1 VSTAIHKNQTN
12 EASNQK
18 AFDEFLPFARP
29 CISEE
34 AIADVAQTLRS
45 GWITTGPRVAQFEEA
60 LRKYCQAPH
69 ALTVTSATMGLYL
82 ILKALEFDEGD
93 EVITTP
99 MTFACTLNI
108 IHLCGLKPVLVDV
121 EPGTYNM
128 DVKQIAGKITP
139 RTNAIMPIHFAG
151 LSVDLDPIYDLAKTH
166 GLRVIE
172 DAAHAIGSEYKG
184 RRIGSFGDTQVF
196 SFHPNKNMTTGE
208 GGCITTRDDEL
219 AKKLTL
225 LRFHGMDR
233 EAWNRFGKTG
243 SQHYEIIYPGH
254 KANMM
259 DIQAVLGIH
268 QLASLDDFITRRTT
282 LVNRYYAGLKDCPG
296 LTLPTIPSYPH
307 RHAWHL
313 FAPLVN
319 KLDRDDVMQQ
329 LKERN
334 VGTGLHYR
342 PAHLYPFY
350 RETYGWKEGDFPNAE
365 SIGNRI
371 FSLPL
376 FPTLTND
383 QQDLVIDIL
392 KDILG

>member
-1 VSTAIHKNQTN
+1 MTTAPLRNESSKKVPHK
-12 EASNQK
+12 EFS
-18 AFDEFLPFARP
+18 EFLPFAKP
-29 CISEE
+29 SISEE
-34 AIADVAQTLRS
+34 AIADVVATLRS

-60 LRKYCQAPH
+60 LRTYCQAPH
-69 ALTVTSATMGLYL
+69 ALTVTSATTGLYL
-82 ILKALEFDEGD
+82 TLNALGFDQGD

-99 MTFACTLNI
+99 MTFAGTLNVI
-108 IHLCGLKPVLVDV
+108 QLNHLKPVLVDV

-128 DVKQIAGKITP
+128 DVSQIAAKITP
-139 RTNAIMPIHFAG
+139 RTKAIMPVHFAG
-151 LSVDLDPIYDLAKTH
+151 LPVDLDPLYELAKKH
-166 GLRVIE
+166 NLRVIE
-172 DAAHAIGSEYKG
+172 DAAHAIGAEYKC
-184 RRIGSFGDTQVF
+184 RKIGSFGDIQVF

-208 GGCITTRDDEL
+208 GGCITTRDDAL

-243 SQHYEIIYPGH
+243 NQHYEIIYPGH

-259 DIQAVLGIH
+259 DTQAALGIH
-268 QLASLDDFITRRTT
+268 QLAQLDSFIDRRTEI
-282 LVNRYYAGLKDCPG
+282 VNRYKAGLKDCSG
-296 LTLPTIPSYPH
+296 LTLPSPPPYPH
-307 RHAWHL
+307 HHAWHL

-319 KLDRDDVMQQ
+319 HFDRDEVMQS

-342 PAHLYPFY
+342 CVHLYPFY
-350 RETYGWKEGDFPNAE
+350 RETYGWKEGDFPHAE

-376 FPTLTND
+376 FPALTND
-383 QQDLVIDIL
+383 QQDLIIEIL
-392 KDILG
+392 HEILT